1 MARDVA
7 VIGFDGACLASIG
20 LFLDLFGQMRLRV
33 ADQFRTRDDI
43 GMHTRAKLLGPS
55 PMPVQVLGGGLLQ
68 VEDGLDALP
77 HLYIHVP
84 DFYCSEETTP
94 DHLAKLQP
102 VMDWLRSQ
110 YAGGAHLSATGRGI
124 ELLVEAGL
132 VGSGP
137 VPVTRG
143 AAAEFRRRY
152 PHVRVNTSE
161 PIAEVD
167 RIVMARG
174 MAHEMSLLTRQ
185 IGRLLSPNMAGTLAD
200 AMGMESDRPGL
211 SDDPLVAAA
220 QLWLSERASRGLH
233 IGALAAHLAVSPQT
247 LIRRFRATLGMTP
260 SNYLRL
266 VRMRSA
272 QSQLRDTN
280 RPVSQIA
287 TLIGY
292 NDLKSFQQAFRQHA
306 GMSASHYRAFVRNR
320 TDMASSPYDSADGSR
335 PTALDIMPID

>member
-1 MARDVA
+1 MARDIA
-7 VIGFDGACLASIG
+7 VIGFDGACLASVG

-55 PMPVQVLGGGLLQ
+55 PRPIQVLGGWKLQ
-68 VEDGLDALP
+68 VEDGLEARP

-84 DFYCSEETTP
+84 DFYCPEEETP
-94 DHLAKLQP
+94 EYLAKLHS
-102 VMDWLRSQ
+102 VIDWLRSQ

-124 ELLVEAGL
+124 ELLAEAGL
-132 VGSGP
+132 TGNGP

-152 PHVRVNTSE
+152 PHIRVNTTD

-167 RIVMARG
+167 RIMMARG
-174 MAHEMSLLTRQ
+174 MTHEMSLLTRL
-185 IGRLLSPNMAGTLAD
+185 IGRLLSPTMAGTLAD

-220 QLWLSERASRGLH
+220 QMWLSERASRGLH
-233 IGALAAHLAVSPQT
+233 IGMLATHLAVSPQT
-247 LIRRFRATLGMTP
+247 LIRRFRAKLGMTP
-260 SNYLRL
+260 RDYLRL

-272 QSQLRDTN
+272 QSQLRDTD

-292 NDLKSFQQAFRQHA
+292 NDLKSFQQAFRHHS
-306 GMSASHYRAFVRNR
+306 GMSASHYRALVRNGG
-320 TDMASSPYDSADGSR
+320 DPLPSPSGAAGGSDF
-335 PTALDIMPID
+335 AMPLILC

>member
-33 ADQFRTRDDI
+33 AHQFRTRDDI

-55 PMPVQVLGGGLLQ
+55 PRPIQVLGGWKLQ
-68 VEDGLDALP
+68 VEDGLEATP
-77 HLYIHVP
+77 HIYIHVP
-84 DFYCSEETTP
+84 DFYCSEEATP
-94 DHLAKLQP
+94 DYIAKLHS
-102 VMDWLRSQ
+102 VIDWLRSQ

-124 ELLVEAGL
+124 ELLAEAGL
-132 VGSGP
+132 LGNGP
-137 VPVTRG
+137 VPVARG

-152 PHVRVNTSE
+152 PHIRVNTTD
-161 PIAEVD
+161 PIAEAD
-167 RIVMARG
+167 RIMMARG
-174 MAHEMSLLTRQ
+174 MTHEMSLLTRL
-185 IGRLLSPNMAGTLAD
+185 IGRLLSPTMAGTLAD
-200 AMGMESDRPGL
+200 AMGMELDRPGL

-220 QLWLSERASRGLH
+220 QMWLSERASRGLH
-233 IGALAAHLAVSPQT
+233 IAALAEHLAVSPQT
-247 LIRRFRATLGMTP
+247 LIRRFRAQLDMTP
-260 SNYLRL
+260 RDYLRL

-272 QSQLRDTN
+272 QSQLRDTK

-306 GMSASHYRAFVRNR
+306 GMSASHYRALVQSGA
-320 TDMASSPYDSADGSR
+320 DPHPSASDPAAKSDFG
-335 PTALDIMPID
+335 MPLILC